1 MALADKGLLA
11 GTAAEPAGARAAEAF
26 PAAEVAVAEESPVA
40 VAVAVAAEVAV
51 AEESPVAVV
60 AAAMAAPVEAGAF
73 PGLNSRFSG
82 PAPYPSNRP
91 S

>member
-26 PAAEVAVAEESPVA
+26 P
-40 VAVAVAAEVAV
+40 AAEVAV

>member
-26 PAAEVAVAEESPVA
+26 PVTVQVAAAAFPAAEAEVAVAAESPVA
-40 VAVAVAAEVAV
+40 VAVA
-51 AEESPVAVV
+51 V

>member
-1 MALADKGLLA
+1 MAVQVV
-11 GTAAEPAGARAAEAF
+11 AEAF
-26 PAAEVAVAEESPVA
+26 PVAVQVVVEAFPVVVAAGAGGSPVP
-40 VAVAVAAEVAV
+40 VEAE
-51 AEESPVAVV
+51 PPGV

-73 PGLNSRFSG
+73 PGSNSRFSG

>member
-26 PAAEVAVAEESPVA
+26 PAAEVAVAEESP
-40 VAVAVAAEVAV
+40 VAVAAEVAV

>member
-40 VAVAVAAEVAV
+40 VAAEVA
-51 AEESPVAVV
+51 VAVV